1 MTAAAFSIDNLTAS
15 YGALVAVRGV
25 SLAFASGGRA
35 GIFGHN
41 GSGKSTLLKC
51 LFGGV
56 KAVSGGVRFESSPIE
71 PGLVHRNV
79 RLGIGVVPQSRNV
92 FPSLSVERCLRV
104 AGLREGNTNL
114 DTVFEMLPALK
125 ERRRQR
131 AGLMS
136 GGEQQMLAVG
146 RALARRPRLLLLD
159 ELSLGLAPVI
169 VETLLPV
176 VREYAEESGC
186 GVVLVEQHIELALNI
201 ADRGFVLSHGEIVLR
216 GQAVELRTNHDLL
229 ISSYFGEH
237 MELFTGNRP

>member
-1 MTAAAFSIDNLTAS
+1 MTTSAFSIDNLTAS

-25 SLAFASGGRA
+25 SLAFAAGGRA

-56 KAVSGGVRFESSPIE
+56 KAISGAVWFESSSIE

-92 FPSLSVERCLRV
+92 FPSLSVERCLRI
-104 AGLREGNTNL
+104 AGLRESNTNL
-114 DTVFEMLPALK
+114 DTVFEMFPVLK

-146 RALARRPRLLLLD
+146 MALMTRPKALLLD
-159 ELSLGLAPVI
+159 EPTAGLSPVAAKSVLESLRAINERLSTTII
-169 VETLLPV
+169 V
-176 VREYAEESGC
+176 
-186 GVVLVEQHIELALNI
+186 VEQN
-201 ADRGFVLSHGEIVLR
+201 VLTTLDMVERAIVLR
-216 GQAVELRTNHDLL
+216 SGQIVFDGRSSDLRRKEDLW
-229 ISSYFGEH
+229 SWF
-237 MELFTGNRP
+237 

>member
-1 MTAAAFSIDNLTAS
+1 MTVSAFSIDNLTAS

-25 SLAFASGGRA
+25 SLDFAAGCRA

-56 KAVSGGVRFESSPIE
+56 KTISGAVRFENSAIE

-92 FPSLSVERCLRV
+92 FPSLSVERCLRI
-104 AGLREGNTNL
+104 AGLREDNANL
-114 DTVFEMLPALK
+114 DTVFEMLPVLK

-146 RALARRPRLLLLD
+146 MALMTHPKALLLD
-159 ELSLGLAPVI
+159 EPTAGLSPVAAKSVLESVQAINERLSTTIIVVEQNVLTALDI
-169 VETLLPV
+169 VE
-176 VREYAEESGC
+176 RA
-186 GVVLVEQHIELALNI
+186 
-201 ADRGFVLSHGEIVLR
+201 IVLR
-216 GQAVELRTNHDLL
+216 SGQIVFDGRSNDLRRKEDLW
-229 ISSYFGEH
+229 SWF
-237 MELFTGNRP
+237 